1 MPFRGETINAD
12 PIQVGAW
19 SLSSSLVGLV
29 GQINNFESLP
39 APAEAPRRAKRCR
52 PRRDAGQPV
61 SRFWYSRISFA
72 ISPGSGMPRASISIF
87 SASPAEMPM

>member
-1 MPFRGETINAD
+1 MLFRGATINAD

-19 SLSSSLVGLV
+19 SLSSSLVG
-29 GQINNFESLP
+29 QIDNFKSLP
-39 APAEAPRRAKRCR
+39 APAEAPWRAKRCR
-52 PRRDAGQPV
+52 PRRDADQPV
-61 SRFWYSRISFA
+61 SLFWYSRISFA